1 MAEGK
6 KMNVLEGALPF
17 SAFTLND
24 QGLIP
29 CIVQDAENG
38 DVLMM
43 AWMNE
48 ESYEK
53 TLATGTMTYWSRSR
67 KALWVKGETSGH
79 FQYVHEL
86 WIDCDADTLL
96 AKVDQIGA
104 ACHTG
109 HRSCFFRE
117 IAAADTE
124 KGVK

>member
-1 MAEGK
+1 MDNHS
-6 KMNVLEGALPF
+6 MVVLRDAVPF
-17 SAFTLND
+17 SKFKLND

-48 ESYEK
+48 ESYKK
-53 TLATGTMTYWSRSR
+53 TLETGTMTYWSRSR

-79 FQYVHEL
+79 FQYVHEI
-86 WIDCDADTLL
+86 WVDCDADTLL
-96 AKVDQIGA
+96 AKVTQVGA

-109 HRSCFFRE
+109 NRSCFYRE
-117 IAAADTE
+117 NATGCLSPDN
-124 KGVK
+124 